1 MKKMFIGIMNY
12 FIIFILVISS
22 FTTVNAYEKTTV
34 EEGSLNLMQ
43 VYENPELYPEYEVEV
58 YSSEEFY
65 NLISND
71 RSLSFSKKEDILDN
85 ITESSL
91 DASTSYKYTTVNVNV
106 PVNSSYIPK
115 LQCYLKCEAINNKP
129 VRFVSLLN
137 ADLHR
142 EYNGIVKQFGGNI
155 YCNLESLGSF
165 YWKVNGDFYN
175 TGSTTVSG
183 GFEIGIGE
191 SFNLSFKVSNT
202 TNYYAYCNKDGRW
215 TLH

>member
-71 RSLSFSKKEDILDN
+71 RSLSFSKKKIYW
-85 ITESSL
+85 TTSL
-91 DASTSYKYTTVNVNV
+91 N
-106 PVNSSYIPK
+106 
-115 LQCYLKCEAINNKP
+115 
-129 VRFVSLLN
+129 LL
-137 ADLHR
+137 
-142 EYNGIVKQFGGNI
+142 
-155 YCNLESLGSF
+155 
-165 YWKVNGDFYN
+165 
-175 TGSTTVSG
+175 
-183 GFEIGIGE
+183 
-191 SFNLSFKVSNT
+191 
-202 TNYYAYCNKDGRW
+202 
-215 TLH
+215 